1 MKRVAITGASRGIG
15 RAAARLFAA
24 RGFALDLVGRPSES
38 LSSLVAELRDGGTSL
53 RAVECELGDPAS
65 VRRAGRAILEVGPP
79 SVLVH
84 SAGIVE
90 RADVADFSDES
101 WDRQLEVNLSAPFRL
116 TRELLPAMRAAGD
129 GRILF
134 VSSISAGLGSRAQA
148 AYNASKAGM
157 VALMR
162 CLAEELRDTGLFT
175 AAVLPG
181 AVATDMLAGS
191 PWPARMS
198 AEEVARTLVFL
209 GVDATA
215 AHNGSAL
222 EMFGV

>member
-1 MKRVAITGASRGIG
+1 MKRAVLTGASRGIG
-15 RAAARLFAA
+15 RATARLFAE
-24 RGFALDLVGRPSES
+24 RGFALDLVGRPSAEMTE
-38 LSSLVAELRDGGTSL
+38 LADELRGGGTETRL
-53 RAVECELGDPAS
+53 VECELREPAS
-65 VRRAGRAILEVGPP
+65 VSRASAEVLERGAPA
-79 SVLVH
+79 VLVH
-84 SAGIVE
+84 CAGIIE
-90 RADVADFSDES
+90 RAEIAACSDDV

-116 TRELLPAMRAAGD
+116 TRALLPAMLAARE

-134 VSSISAGLGSRAQA
+134 VSSISAGLGSPAQA

-157 VALMR
+157 VALLR
-162 CLAEELRDTGLFT
+162 CLAAELRDTGLFT
-175 AAVLPG
+175 AAILPG
-181 AVATDMLAGS
+181 AVATDMLVGS

-209 GVDATA
+209 GSDATP